1 MDVLDWILTLIR
13 WFHAL
18 AAVAWVGGSIFYVL
32 VLWPARRRSG
42 TSVPYEN
49 DAIAKEFRSLVNP
62 ALGVLLLT
70 GVVLSASRLTDDAAS
85 VPYMAVLAF
94 KVVLALYMF
103 YTVRFL
109 SRSSAPDQVGPH
121 QGKWRRWKSNL
132 SGNMAVLSI
141 GVVVFG
147 LADVLAALF
156 ESNLTD

>member
-49 DAIAKEFRSLVNP
+49 DAIAKEFRSLVNT
-62 ALGVLLLT
+62 AIGVLLLT

-85 VPYMAVLAF
+85 VPVS
-94 KVVLALYMF
+94 
-103 YTVRFL
+103 YT
-109 SRSSAPDQVGPH
+109 H
-121 QGKWRRWKSNL
+121 
-132 SGNMAVLSI
+132 
-141 GVVVFG
+141 
-147 LADVLAALF
+147 
-156 ESNLTD
+156 LTLPTKA

>member
-18 AAVAWVGGSIFYVL
+18 AAVAWVGGSIFYAL

-42 TSVPYEN
+42 TSGSYEN
-49 DAIAKEFRSLVNP
+49 DAIAKEFRSLVNT
-62 ALGVLLLT
+62 AIGVLLLT
-70 GVVLSASRLTDDAAS
+70 GVILSASRLTDNAAS

-109 SRSSAPDQVGPH
+109 SRPGAPGQGTPK

-132 SGNMAVLSI
+132 SGNMAVLAI
-141 GVVVFG
+141 GVVIFG
-147 LADVLAALF
+147 LADVLDALF
-156 ESNLTD
+156 ESNLAG